1 MLTLLYWVVFFIFY
15 FDKPPPFFWHKV
27 LDLKVLMVYT
37 GVTMSDSDL
46 DKIAKEFGEKLY
58 ALISENING
67 DDREEL
73 MMKSAIVLKTAIEMY
88 VMQFDD
94 DIHIEN
100 LLEVAA
106 ESIPL
111 LREKV
116 ENMPIEFESKT
127 IH

>member
-1 MLTLLYWVVFFIFY
+1 
-15 FDKPPPFFWHKV
+15 
-27 LDLKVLMVYT
+27 
-37 GVTMSDSDL
+37 MSNSNL
-46 DKIAKEFGEKLY
+46 DKIALEFGEKLY
-58 ALISENING
+58 ALISENVNG

-88 VMQFDD
+88 VMQFDE

-116 ENMPIEFESKT
+116 ENMPLPFESKT

>member
-1 MLTLLYWVVFFIFY
+1 
-15 FDKPPPFFWHKV
+15 
-27 LDLKVLMVYT
+27 
-37 GVTMSDSDL
+37 MSDSDL

>member
-1 MLTLLYWVVFFIFY
+1 MNN
-15 FDKPPPFFWHKV
+15 
-27 LDLKVLMVYT
+27 
-37 GVTMSDSDL
+37 SDL
-46 DKIAKEFGEKLY
+46 DKIAREFGEKLY
-58 ALISENING
+58 ALISEDVENSTSK
-67 DDREEL
+67 DEL

-106 ESIPL
+106 ESIPI

-116 ENMPIEFESKT
+116 FENMPMNFNNESKT

>member
-1 MLTLLYWVVFFIFY
+1 
-15 FDKPPPFFWHKV
+15 
-27 LDLKVLMVYT
+27 
-37 GVTMSDSDL
+37 MSNSNQNA
-46 DKIAKEFGEKLY
+46 IEFGEKLY
-58 ALISENING
+58 ALISENVNG
-67 DDREEL
+67 DDSEEL

-88 VMQFDD
+88 VMQFDE

-116 ENMPIEFESKT
+116 ENMPLPFESKT

>member
-1 MLTLLYWVVFFIFY
+1 MTN
-15 FDKPPPFFWHKV
+15 
-27 LDLKVLMVYT
+27 T
-37 GVTMSDSDL
+37 DL
-46 DKIAKEFGEKLY
+46 DKIAREFGEKLY
-58 ALISENING
+58 ALISE
-67 DDREEL
+67 DVRESTSKDEL

-116 ENMPIEFESKT
+116 ENMPIEYLPKT

>member
-1 MLTLLYWVVFFIFY
+1 
-15 FDKPPPFFWHKV
+15 
-27 LDLKVLMVYT
+27 
-37 GVTMSDSDL
+37 MSNSDQNA
-46 DKIAKEFGEKLY
+46 IEFGEKLY
-58 ALISENING
+58 AIISENVNG
-67 DDREEL
+67 DDSEEL

-116 ENMPIEFESKT
+116 EGMPIEYLPKT

>member
-1 MLTLLYWVVFFIFY
+1 
-15 FDKPPPFFWHKV
+15 
-27 LDLKVLMVYT
+27 
-37 GVTMSDSDL
+37 MSDSDL

-106 ESIPL
+106 ESIPI

-116 ENMPIEFESKT
+116 ENIPIEFESKT

>member
-1 MLTLLYWVVFFIFY
+1 
-15 FDKPPPFFWHKV
+15 
-27 LDLKVLMVYT
+27 
-37 GVTMSDSDL
+37 MSDSDL
-46 DKIAKEFGEKLY
+46 DKIASEFGEKLY

>member
-1 MLTLLYWVVFFIFY
+1 
-15 FDKPPPFFWHKV
+15 
-27 LDLKVLMVYT
+27 
-37 GVTMSDSDL
+37 MSDSDL

-106 ESIPL
+106 ESIRL

>member
-1 MLTLLYWVVFFIFY
+1 VELSIFY
-15 FDKPPPFFWHKV
+15 FDKPPPFFWHKA
-27 LDLKVLMVYT
+27 LDLT
-37 GVTMSDSDL
+37 GLLWYKGANMSNSNL
-46 DKIAKEFGEKLY
+46 DKIALEFGEKLY
-58 ALISENING
+58 ALISENVNG
-67 DDREEL
+67 DDSEEL

-88 VMQFDD
+88 VMQFDE

-116 ENMPIEFESKT
+116 ENMPLPFESKT

>member
-1 MLTLLYWVVFFIFY
+1 MTN
-15 FDKPPPFFWHKV
+15 
-27 LDLKVLMVYT
+27 T
-37 GVTMSDSDL
+37 DL
-46 DKIAKEFGEKLY
+46 DKIAREFGEKLY
-58 ALISENING
+58 ALISE
-67 DDREEL
+67 DVRESTSKDEL

-88 VMQFDD
+88 VMQLDD
-94 DIHIEN
+94 VIHIEN

-116 ENMPIEFESKT
+116 ENMPIEYLPKT

>member
-1 MLTLLYWVVFFIFY
+1 
-15 FDKPPPFFWHKV
+15 
-27 LDLKVLMVYT
+27 
-37 GVTMSDSDL
+37 MSNSDQNA
-46 DKIAKEFGEKLY
+46 IEFGEKLY
-58 ALISENING
+58 ALISENVNG
-67 DDREEL
+67 DDSEEL

-88 VMQFDD
+88 VMQFDE

-116 ENMPIEFESKT
+116 ENMPLPFESKT

>member
-1 MLTLLYWVVFFIFY
+1 
-15 FDKPPPFFWHKV
+15 
-27 LDLKVLMVYT
+27 
-37 GVTMSDSDL
+37 MSDSDL
-46 DKIAKEFGEKLY
+46 DKIASEFGEKLY

-88 VMQFDD
+88 VMQFDE

>member
-1 MLTLLYWVVFFIFY
+1 
-15 FDKPPPFFWHKV
+15 
-27 LDLKVLMVYT
+27 
-37 GVTMSDSDL
+37 MSDSDL

-106 ESIPL
+106 ESIPI